1 MKEKTHL
8 VRNRCLFSIFIIF
21 IYFSCHRVPLNG
33 IDMSAYD
40 NLGLDLGAILTLAV
54 NGSNKRCYVMSL
66 GISPYITSSLIVS
79 IVQAMRS
86 KESKARTS
94 PKAMNY
100 WITAIS
106 FVVALV
112 QSIFYALELKYVDS
126 NMMSMLLV
134 IFELMAGASIAQYL
148 LLKNK
153 KYGVG
158 GFAPII
164 VVNMTESLVAIMFGS
179 TFVDLRIPLMIS
191 LIMVIIMIFMEMHEK
206 RIPLQRVSV
215 HNVHAEKN
223 YLAIKYNPVGFMAIM
238 FGSSIFMIPQ
248 LIFGLLHYFYKDN
261 ESLTWLYINLNM
273 SKPFGMCIYIGL
285 MFIFSILLALLFI
298 NPKELSEDLLQSGD
312 SIVNVPAGKPTRR
325 YIRKWV
331 LLLSFISTTIMCTCL
346 AVCLYLQYKGIVPST
361 VAMLPTTFMMLSG
374 LLCTLYL
381 EIKAYLDFDS
391 YKPFI

>member
-1 MKEKTHL
+1 MSFFNL
-8 VRNRCLFSIFIIF
+8 YYF
-21 IYFSCHRVPLNG
+21 IYFLCHRVPLNG

-126 NMMSMLLV
+126 NMMSVLLV

-248 LIFGLLHYFYKDN
+248 LIFGLMHYFYKDN

-381 EIKAYLDFDS
+381 EIKAYRDFDS

>member
-8 VRNRCLFSIFIIF
+8 VRNRCLFSIFIIL
-21 IYFSCHRVPLNG
+21 IYFLCHRVPLNG

-126 NMMSMLLV
+126 NMMSVLLV

-381 EIKAYLDFDS
+381 EIKAYRDFDS

>member
-21 IYFSCHRVPLNG
+21 IYLLCHRVPLNE

-86 KESKARTS
+86 KKSKARTS

-106 FVVALV
+106 FVIALV

-126 NMMSMLLV
+126 NMMSVLLV

-346 AVCLYLQYKGIVPST
+346 AVCFYLQYKGIVPST

-381 EIKAYLDFDS
+381 EIRAYNDFDS

>member
-21 IYFSCHRVPLNG
+21 IYFLCHRVPLNG

-126 NMMSMLLV
+126 NMMSVLLV

-164 VVNMTESLVAIMFGS
+164 VVNMTESLAAIIFGS
-179 TFVDLRIPLMIS
+179 KFVDLRIPLMIS
-191 LIMVIIMIFMEMHEK
+191 LIMVVVMIFMEMHEK

-273 SKPFGMCIYIGL
+273 SKPFGMVVYIVL

-312 SIVNVPAGKPTRR
+312 SIVNVPAGKATRR

-331 LLLSFISTTIMCTCL
+331 LFLSFISTTIMCTCL

-381 EIKAYLDFDS
+381 EIKAYRDFDS

>member
-8 VRNRCLFSIFIIF
+8 VRNRCLFSIVVILV
-21 IYFSCHRVPLNG
+21 YFLCHRIPLNG
-33 IDMSAYD
+33 IDMSEYNNA
-40 NLGLDLGAILTLAV
+40 GLDLGAILTMAV
-54 NGSNKRCYVMSL
+54 SGAGQKCYVMSL
-66 GISPYITSSLIVS
+66 GISPYITASLLIS
-79 IVQAMRS
+79 ILFAMRS
-86 KESKARTS
+86 KEARARTS

-100 WITAIS
+100 WITGVC
-106 FVVALV
+106 FVVTLA
-112 QSIFYALELKYVDS
+112 QSIFYALSLKYVEKDL
-126 NMMSMLLV
+126 MSILVV

-164 VVNMTESLVAIMFGS
+164 VVNMTESLVAIMLGS
-179 TFVDLRIPLMIS
+179 KFVDLRIPLMIS
-191 LIMVIIMIFMEMHEK
+191 LIMVVIMIFMEMHEK

-261 ESLTWLYINLNM
+261 ESLTWLYINVNM
-273 SKPFGMCIYIGL
+273 SKPFGMCVYIGL

-331 LLLSFISTTIMCTCL
+331 LFLSFISTTIMCTCL

-381 EIKAYLDFDS
+381 EIKAYRDFDS

>member
-21 IYFSCHRVPLNG
+21 IYFLCHRVPLNG

-66 GISPYITSSLIVS
+66 GISPYITSSLVVS

-106 FVVALV
+106 FVIALV
-112 QSIFYALELKYVDS
+112 QSVFYALELKYVDS
-126 NMMSMLLV
+126 NMMSVMLV

-164 VVNMTESLVAIMFGS
+164 VVNMTESLVAIMLGS
-179 TFVDLRIPLMIS
+179 KFVDLRIPLMIS

-223 YLAIKYNPVGFMAIM
+223 YLAIKYNPVGFMALM
-238 FGSSIFMIPQ
+238 FGSAIFMIPQ
-248 LIFGLLHYFYKDN
+248 LIVALIHHYHKSEIINFLFK
-261 ESLTWLYINLNM
+261 NLNM
-273 SKPFGMCIYIGL
+273 STVFGMRVYIVML
-285 MFIFSILLALLFI
+285 FVFTVLLSLLFV
-298 NPKELSEDLLQSGD
+298 NPKDLSEDLLQSGD
-312 SIVNVPAGKPTRR
+312 SIVNVPAGKATRR

-331 LLLSFISTTIMCTCL
+331 LFFSCLSGLIMCGCL
-346 AVCLYLQYKGIVPST
+346 SLCMYLQYKGIVDAS

-374 LLCTLYL
+374 LLCSVYL
-381 EIKAYLDFDS
+381 EIRAYRDFDS